1 MDDSKSEKEEIY
13 DPKIQEFYSA
23 KHFPSQIFDYT
34 ELKKPQ
40 VYTKILKGTKFE
52 GRELAKNF
60 AIMVWSKYSVSQFEE
75 DNKILEKIEHR
86 F

>member
-60 AIMVWSKYSVSQFEE
+60 AIMVWSRYSVSQFEE